1 MTKYIFKGL
10 IIIGLINFNL
20 SFSQTSNK
28 DIVIGEN
35 HIITSSVLEGER
47 AFKIYLPEGYNTSK
61 KTYPVLYIFDGQMHF
76 ENGIAIQKS
85 LQAPGVVPEMIV
97 VGIMNEYPSR
107 RDLGWS
113 NKEVYHSFLEQEL
126 IPFVN
131 KNFRTNNERILFGW
145 EQGAFMATCMVLNK
159 KPLFNGVI
167 LSNGGNATQEM
178 LTEFVNSNAKE
189 TFYMYMVNSIKDIYT
204 IQYSDILFELIDKS
218 TPSNLEF
225 KYEKFNEET
234 HETLPYLALFHG
246 LKYFYYNYKTLDYS
260 SFKEYEDLGGL
271 PYLEKYFSERGRRF
285 GFSTDIAD
293 ETKNGLI
300 WLAWNSDNFNYFKFF
315 MTEFKDV
322 LSSKRYDSAYWQN
335 RFGQMYLK
343 HKDLDTAIMYFSNG
357 INNYGDSRELSQMY
371 YGLSKAY
378 AGKKQKRKAINN
390 IKLAIKTAENKSEES
405 LNDYKTYLAE
415 LR

>member
-1 MTKYIFKGL
+1 MKKYIFR
-10 IIIGLINFNL
+10 IVTIIGLVLSNL
-20 SFSQTSNK
+20 CFSQTSNNE
-28 DIVIGEN
+28 IVIGKSYT
-35 HIITSSVLEGER
+35 ITSNSLKDER
-47 AFKIYLPEGYNTSK
+47 LVEVYLPESYST
-61 KTYPVLYIFDGQMHF
+61 TEAAYPVLYIFDGQMHF

-85 LQAPGVVPEMIV
+85 LQTPGVIPEMIV
-97 VGIMNEYPSR
+97 VGVMNEYPSR

-131 KNFRTNNERILFGW
+131 ENFRTNNERVLFGW
-145 EQGAFMATCMVLNK
+145 EQGAFMATYMVLNK

-167 LSNGGNATQEM
+167 LSNGGNATPEM

-204 IQYSDILFELIDKS
+204 IQYSDKFFELIDKS

-225 KYEKFNEET
+225 KYEKLNEET

-246 LKYFYYNYKTLDYS
+246 LKYFYHNYKTLDYS

-271 PYLEKYFSERGRRF
+271 PYLKKYFSERGRRF
-285 GFSTDIAD
+285 GFSTHIAD

-300 WLAWNSDNFNYFKFF
+300 WLAWNKDNFNYFKFF

-322 LSSKRYDSAYWQN
+322 LSTKRYDSAYWQN

-357 INNYGDSRELSQMY
+357 INTYGDSRELSQMY
-371 YGLSKAY
+371 YGLSKAF